1 MDVVP
6 PLVDIRSLLSQEN
19 ASQAAPLLRP
29 ETPRVHVELMRLHHV
44 RGLKRK
50 LKAFCTKHDA
60 KLTNAVYERW
70 QFVQARRQ
78 SNSALVTPSDPLIPA
93 TQDITGLR
101 EELEFLKIPTTAI
114 EEFAE
119 GFLRAT
125 SKGLLAVG
133 REQAVDTP
141 PRKVQVSVQPKE
153 EEKLQQVILSW
164 GKAKATLNV
173 LHLAKLF
180 VLYNQTKVRL
190 AAAPA
195 AAAPVTTDAIN
206 SKQKGGFS
214 INIGDAA
221 STAPTAAVSLED
233 SVVAAAKAKIA
244 QRMAARQSAVEASKA
259 SVHAAVDYDRV
270 PMSLVLG
277 DAQFLRAAMAL
288 CLRYDALAGG
298 GFQAA
303 CPREVFQVLREQL
316 GVDMECFASPMNCTW
331 SRFASAFSDLDA
343 HFGSVGSFF
352 DFQPRQGSFEAN
364 PPFVPELMDA
374 MTGHIEMLLAGTAKP
389 LSFCVVIPAWSHT
402 DGWRQLN
409 GSSFRR
415 AHVLLSQKEHGYTE
429 GSQQWRKGKFRIST
443 CDTSVFV
450 LQNAAGMAKWPIP
463 PGFEGALRAAFVS
476 KHETIAQRKVRR
488 AVLEA
493 LEADSAS
500 DGGEEGD
507 EDMAAALGA
516 VDSDSEGEEQEVE
529 EEAAAAPA
537 AAAASGGDLEGAVE
551 VHGGVKRPREE
562 AAAPAAAPGAPPGA
576 AADATKAKRKRKK
589 SSGKKKPKPKASV
602 RTSSNFAALMAK
614 GKSKSG

>member
-1 MDVVP
+1 M
-6 PLVDIRSLLSQEN
+6 
-19 ASQAAPLLRP
+19 RP
-29 ETPRVHVELMRLHHV
+29 EAPRVHVELMRLHHV

-78 SNSALVTPSDPLIPA
+78 SNSAAPSSPDPLIPA

-101 EELEFLKIPTTAI
+101 EELEHLNIPSDAI

-133 REQAVDTP
+133 REQAVDAP
-141 PRKVQVSVQPKE
+141 PRKVQVAAQPE
-153 EEKLQQVILSW
+153 EEGRLQQVVLSW
-164 GKAKATLNV
+164 GKAKTTLNV

-180 VLYNQTKVRL
+180 VLYHESKARL
-190 AAAPA
+190 AAQPA
-195 AAAPVTTDAIN
+195 AAVAVETDAIH

-221 STAPTAAVSLED
+221 RPPSTAAVSLED

-244 QRMAARQSAVEASKA
+244 QRMAARAAAADTSKA
-259 SVHAAVDYDRV
+259 DAAVQVNPARV
-270 PMSLVLG
+270 PMSLVVG
-277 DAQFLRAAMAL
+277 DAPFLRAAMAL

-303 CPREVFQVLREQL
+303 CPREVFQVLHEHL

-331 SRFASAFSDLDA
+331 GRFASAFADVDA
-343 HFGSVGSFF
+343 HFGSAGSFF
-352 DFQPRQGSFEAN
+352 DFKPTRGSFEAN

-374 MTGHIEMLLAGTAKP
+374 MTGHIEMLLAGTAQP
-389 LSFCVVIPAWSHT
+389 LSFAVVIPAWSHT

-450 LQNAAGMAKWPIP
+450 LQNAAGMAQWPIP
-463 PGFEGALRAAFVS
+463 AAFEGALRAAFVS
-476 KHETIAQRKVRR
+476 KHETISQRKARK
-488 AVLEA
+488 AA
-493 LEADSAS
+493 ADAEADAGSES
-500 DGGEEGD
+500 

-516 VDSDSEGEEQEVE
+516 VESDSEDEGGD
-529 EEAAAAPA
+529 APLDTPA
-537 AAAASGGDLEGAVE
+537 AAAGGSDKEDEQPV
-551 VHGGVKRPREE
+551 GGVKRAREE
-562 AAAPAAAPGAPPGA
+562 APAAVGLGAEGAVPP
-576 AADATKAKRKRKK
+576 TKAKRKRKK
-589 SSGKKKPKPKASV
+589 AGGKKPKPKASV

-614 GKSKSG
+614 SKGGV